1 MAQTKRAFDEVRI
14 PFTKM
19 TFSPDV
25 PSTALGPNEYNS
37 GLNVETDI
45 RGIRS
50 VSGDE
55 IILQTIPGTPTFVT
69 GGYRSKQQGV
79 RNDFYFIAATDE
91 GSWYANNGEG
101 EWQDITPGAGPF
113 ATYNQATNITE
124 AWNGTVPFFNDEAN
138 PPMFW
143 PQFTGQS
150 FATSG
155 YTSAAGTTTITFPA
169 FTSSITG
176 CQTIGTAGEFS
187 YTGKEVLK
195 VNMKV
200 TVSGTNTGTGTIS
213 GYANPTTYYIVATNG
228 SSTFTLSTTLGGPGV
243 TTTAGT
249 LTGLSFSYTPFAIGQ
264 EILVQGIVPTTLR
277 GTHTVTGVTNSSVSF
292 SFTATDSQIVSGAV
306 SDPYPQL
313 IMYSNTLP
321 GSISDIVYN
330 DPTTMKIVLTT
341 PYATAPYSS
350 GDKIVISGVNN
361 YFNGVY
367 TVVSSTTSE
376 IIYTAQPGAAFPKNG
391 GSVAAQ
397 YTWNYNPNWKSY
409 YARFMRLYNTPN
421 VGNILVAGGIT
432 VTLLD
437 GTIQELPV
445 YIQWSVQF
453 ALNEAPLTWE
463 PTITNIANFVNVPLR
478 GAVLDAFPSNGQ
490 LFLQSYWDTC
500 VLSPLNYSTTSTPIL
515 GVRLVN
521 QGRGML
527 SSNCWANTDKLV
539 YGVDA
544 RDIWVFNGQ
553 DFDGLGNQ
561 RVKNW
566 FFDQLDPDY
575 VDRVFLQT
583 NTQKN
588 QVEIYYPTKIPVI
601 SDINITSTDGWFSC
615 SLEYGLN
622 TGPMRNGLSV
632 ILSGTESGTG
642 SISGYAGGP
651 TTYYVVNSTEIEG
664 VTYFQ
669 LSTTTTGS
677 GVTTTLGT
685 VTGVNFKFV
694 SNGVPNMML
703 SYRYDIDVFNAPRE
717 VQAATFATEAP
728 YWNSQ
733 EWYFNLAGTNISSS
747 GSGAHFDVLRT
758 NTTYFATP
766 TPNVRGTGYAVGDTI
781 KVLGTAVGGT
791 TPANDVTMTVASI
804 DTGGRIA
811 TLTATGT
818 ALDTWTFDPG
828 KRNVVYAR
836 GLDNRTLVQQDDG
849 YNFLG
854 PQTIE
859 YPIRSYFRRDNIK
872 LLEDYS
878 GKLLVHRILPE
889 IVNLNA
895 AGLPVNPIQQDYLVG
910 SVDIKLEGANSV
922 GQAPVETTAITIDT
936 DTDYPWV
943 QISQNAHRVN
953 SLEIGNSSTTNIWMC
968 NAATWQY
975 TQTEDDR

>member
-1 MAQTKRAFDEVRI
+1 MAQTKKAFDEVRI
-14 PFTKM
+14 PLTKM

-25 PSTALGPNEYNS
+25 PSTALGPNEYND
-37 GLNVETDI
+37 GLNVETDV

-55 IILQTIPGTPTFVT
+55 VILPSIPGTPTFISS
-69 GGYRSKQQGV
+69 GYRTPQGGV
-79 RNDFYFIAATDE
+79 NNDFYFIAATSE
-91 GSWYANNGEG
+91 GYWWANNGEG

-113 ATYNQATNITE
+113 TTYNQATNITE

-143 PQFTGQS
+143 PEFSGQS
-150 FATSG
+150 FPTSS
-155 YTSAAGTTTITFPA
+155 YTSVAGTTTITFPT

-176 CQTIGTAGEFS
+176 CETIGTGGQFS
-187 YTGKEVLK
+187 YTGKQVLK

-200 TVSGTNTGTGTIS
+200 TISGTNTGTGTIS
-213 GYANPTTYYIVATNG
+213 GYSNPTTYYVVATNG
-228 SSTFTLSTTLGGPGV
+228 SSTFTLSTTLGGSGV

-249 LTGLSFSYTPFAIGQ
+249 LTGLSFSYTPFAVGQ

-277 GTHTVTGVTNSSVSF
+277 GLHTVTNVTNSTVSF
-292 SFTATDSQIVSGAV
+292 SYSTTDSQIVSGAV
-306 SDPYPQL
+306 SDPYPQM

-321 GSISDIVYN
+321 GTISNIEYN
-330 DPTTMKIVLTT
+330 SPTTQKITLASA
-341 PYATAPYSS
+341 YATAPYSA
-350 GDKIVISGVNN
+350 GDKIVISDVNN
-361 YFNGVY
+361 YFNGIY
-367 TVVSSTTSE
+367 TVVSSTTTE
-376 IIYTAQPGAAFPKNG
+376 IIYTAQPGAAFPNDG

-409 YARFMRLYNTPN
+409 YAKFMRLYNTPN

-437 GTIQELPV
+437 GTVQELPV
-445 YIQWSVQF
+445 YVQWSVQF
-453 ALNEAPLTWE
+453 GLNEAPLTWQ
-463 PTITNIANFVNVPLR
+463 PTVTNVANFNNVPLR
-478 GAVLDAFPSNGQ
+478 GQVLDAFPSNGQ
-490 LFLQSYWDTC
+490 LFLCSYWDTV

-521 QGRGML
+521 MGRGLL

-553 DFDGLGNQ
+553 DFQGLGNQ

-566 FFDQLDPDY
+566 FYDQIDPNY
-575 VDRVFLQT
+575 VDRIFLQT

-588 QVEIYYPTKIPVI
+588 QVEIYYPTKVPVI
-601 SDINITSTDGWFSC
+601 SGINITSTDGWFSC
-615 SLEYGLN
+615 ELEYGYDS
-622 TGPMRNGLSV
+622 GPMRNGLSV

-642 SISGYAGGP
+642 SISGYSSP
-651 TTYYVVNSTEIEG
+651 STYYVINSYEADG
-664 VTYFQ
+664 LTYFQ
-669 LSTTTTGS
+669 LSTTYTGS

-685 VTGVNFKFV
+685 VTGVDFKFV
-694 SNGVPNMML
+694 SDGVPNMML
-703 SYRYDIDVFNAPRE
+703 SYRYDLDVFNAPRE

-733 EWYFNLAGTNISSS
+733 EWYFNLTGTTLTGT
-747 GSGAHFDVLRT
+747 GSGAHFNVLRT
-758 NTTYFATP
+758 VGGYVASP
-766 TPNVRGTGYAVGDTI
+766 TPNVRGTGYAVGNTI
-781 KVLGTAVGGT
+781 KVLGTALGGT
-791 TPANDVTMTVASI
+791 TPANDATLTVASI
-804 DTGGRIA
+804 DSGGRIA
-811 TLTATGT
+811 TLTTTGEP
-818 ALDTWTFDPG
+818 LDTWTYDPG

-836 GLDNRTLVQQDDG
+836 GLEDRSLVEQDVG

-872 LLEDYS
+872 LLQDYS

-889 IVNLNA
+889 VINLNDN
-895 AGLPVNPIQQDYLVG
+895 GVPINPVQTDYLVG
-910 SVDIKLEGANSV
+910 SIDIKLEGANSV
-922 GQAPVETTAITIDT
+922 GQAPLETTAITMST

-953 SLEIGNSSTTNIWMC
+953 TLEIGNSSTENIWMC
-968 NAATWQY
+968 NATTWQY